1 MKTFLPLILAAAMLP
16 VHAQVY
22 KWTDANG
29 KVQYSDRPQ
38 DGANVR
44 ELAPAR
50 PQAASSPAS
59 DNWRD
64 RERLSRESRVH
75 QAEAERRVAS
85 AEAAARSQR
94 EPFNPSVHRS
104 NAPLTDDELCM
115 RDLQQIEYAEK
126 ARHLAISHGNNAPQQ
141 LTEAQRQ
148 EVVRERK
155 ANHALA
161 CANSR
166 RR

>member
-50 PQAASSPAS
+50 PQAAPSPAS

-104 NAPLTDDELCM
+104 NAPLTDDELCT

>member
-1 MKTFLPLILAAAMLP
+1 MKTLLPLILAAMLP

-50 PQAASSPAS
+50 PQATPTPAG

-64 RERLSRESRVH
+64 RERLSRENRVH

-85 AEAAARSQR
+85 AENAARSQR

-104 NAPLTDDELCM
+104 NAPLTDDELCT
-115 RDLQQIEYAEK
+115 RDQQQIEYAEK
-126 ARHLAISHGNNAPQQ
+126 ARHLTITHGSNGPQQ

-155 ANHALA
+155 ANHALT
-161 CANSR
+161 CASSR